1 MKTKKVKRSKVIT
14 TVVVLAAFAVAGGL
28 YWRNNNLQIVKD
40 EPKPVN
46 ATTSTPTESPQ
57 PAFNKAKYSLTDPNS
72 FWVVVN
78 KRRPL
83 PAGFEP
89 ADLVPPGVPT
99 RLSAGAP
106 EMQVRTLPAYA
117 MKKMFDAAQ
126 TQASL
131 KLMLV
136 SGYRSE
142 GVQRS
147 LYASYVAQKGQAA
160 ADLDSARAGF
170 SEHQTGLAFDVGATS
185 GKCQVDPC
193 FGGLPEGQ
201 WIAANSYKYGFVV
214 RYLPGKQPITG
225 YIAEPWH
232 LRYVGE
238 ELAAEVY
245 RSGLTLEEFF
255 GLPAAPN
262 YL

>member
-1 MKTKKVKRSKVIT
+1 MKTKKVKRSKLIT
-14 TVVVLAAFAVAGGL
+14 TLVVIAAFAVAGLL
-28 YWRNNNLQIVKD
+28 YWHNNNLQIVKD
-40 EPKPVN
+40 EPTTVK
-46 ATTSTPTESPQ
+46 ATSPATADNTK
-57 PAFNKAKYSLTDPNS
+57 PAFNKSKYSLTDPNS
-72 FWVVVN
+72 IWVIVN

-117 MKKMFDAAQ
+117 MKKMFEAAQ
-126 TQASL
+126 SQSNINL
-131 KLMLV
+131 KLV

-170 SEHQTGLAFDVGATS
+170 SEHQTGLAFDVGAS
-185 GKCQVDPC
+185 NGKCQVDPC
-193 FGGLPEGQ
+193 FGALPEGQ

-214 RYLPGKQPITG
+214 RYLPGKQAITG
-225 YIAEPWH
+225 YIPEPWH

-245 RSGLTLEEFF
+245 KSGLTLEEFF
-255 GLPAAPN
+255 GLPAAPD